1 MILRTSTSKGSDT
14 RGMRV
19 CKRTFV
25 RASAF
30 SRKEHDMTCIQYTVL
45 ALPWILLTLCAVFLA
60 LGLSWR
66 QITDADTVNG
76 AFLIVAL
83 VLGALALCTLCV
95 RELDPLREEE
105 KKKPQPVQQ
114 APPENARLPLVTV

>member
-1 MILRTSTSKGSDT
+1 
-14 RGMRV
+14 
-19 CKRTFV
+19 
-25 RASAF
+25 
-30 SRKEHDMTCIQYTVL
+30 MTCIQYTVL

>member
-1 MILRTSTSKGSDT
+1 
-14 RGMRV
+14 
-19 CKRTFV
+19 
-25 RASAF
+25 
-30 SRKEHDMTCIQYTVL
+30 MTCIQYTVL

-95 RELDPLREEE
+95 REIDPLREEE
-105 KKKPQPVQQ
+105 EKKPQPVQQ